1 MGRKDFVLICK
12 NNNYSVLGIVFRFN
26 FVHLNE
32 NLQIAM

>member
-12 NNNYSVLGIVFRFN
+12 NNNYCVLGIVFRFYIM
-26 FVHLNE
+26 HLNE

>member
-12 NNNYSVLGIVFRFN
+12 NNNYSVLGIVFRFY